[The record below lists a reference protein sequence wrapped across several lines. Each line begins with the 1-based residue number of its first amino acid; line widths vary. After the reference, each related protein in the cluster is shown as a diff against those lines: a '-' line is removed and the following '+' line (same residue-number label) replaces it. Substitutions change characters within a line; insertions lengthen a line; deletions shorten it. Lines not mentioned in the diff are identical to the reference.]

1 MKSKYTL
8 WGIFDQEKAN
18 KAREASAAEVNS
30 AEEQLKKL
38 KEEAGGS
45 LKAWCICHK
54 QPGKIME
61 PVGEQ
66 GKRSVKGSVQW
77 DVKCYRDLVYRK
89 YQT

>member
-45 LKAWCICHK
+45 LKA
-54 QPGKIME
+54 
-61 PVGEQ
+61 
-66 GKRSVKGSVQW
+66 
-77 DVKCYRDLVYRK
+77 
-89 YQT
+89 